1 MYFCEFIQT
10 DYKAKQVFFINN
22 VNNQSQG
29 KTHAHKNETQG
40 SLCNVQNDNRSSP
53 MEEYFWLHK
62 KVQKHIFI
70 GNDWALF

>member
-1 MYFCEFIQT
+1 M
-10 DYKAKQVFFINN
+10 
-22 VNNQSQG
+22 NNQSQG
-29 KTHAHKNETQG
+29 KTCTHKIETQG